1 VRAIQGR
8 VALLNPAIAVDFIR
22 SIAVIGINRRS
33 FIIAGPS
40 LSPDP

>member
-22 SIAVIGINRRS
+22 SIAVIGI
-33 FIIAGPS
+33 IADLS